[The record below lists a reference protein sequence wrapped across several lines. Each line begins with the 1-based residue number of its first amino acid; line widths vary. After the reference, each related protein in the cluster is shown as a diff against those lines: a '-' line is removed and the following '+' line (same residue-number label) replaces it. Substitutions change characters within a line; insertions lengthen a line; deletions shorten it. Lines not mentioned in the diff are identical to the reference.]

1 MRLPSP
7 STFALVALGAVALL
21 APPRPAAAD
30 WLVMKDGS
38 GKVETKGPWEVR
50 GATLV
55 FTRPDGKLASLRTA
69 DVDLEASKA
78 ATETPAQPA
87 ASPAPAAK
95 PEEKKAVLT
104 ITDKDVG
111 HVDAAEIAAAEAAAA
126 APSAEPT
133 PTPAPAAAAQA
144 LDRVQVTHWN
154 QDLEHSQDGAVVI
167 GEIANS
173 SSDVAGNI
181 TATVSLFDEQGK
193 LLATSEALLGADVLQ
208 PGQKTSLRATFPGVF
223 NFSNAKFELKSRP
236 FKSAPSGG

>member
-7 STFALVALGAVALL
+7 TTLALVALGAVALL
-21 APPRPAAAD
+21 ASPRPAAAD

-55 FTRPDGKLASLRTA
+55 FTRPDGKLASLRTT

-78 ATETPAQPA
+78 ATEAPAQPA

-126 APSAEPT
+126 EPT

-167 GEIANS
+167 GEVANS